1 MLKKSRVVLQFQ
13 KKSSD
18 YWLAILALS
27 LTLFG
32 LLMVYD
38 ASVVEAYRKFGDKYF
53 YLKNQLQ
60 WAAIGFLML
69 FGFARINY
77 HRLQKLAGIGMII
90 SLVLLFL
97 ILIPGLGIKVMGA
110 KRWLKIGPL
119 SLQPAELIKLTFV
132 IYTAAWLSKKRPLF
146 PLILVTVLVLAL
158 ILLEPDLGTAV
169 VVIGT
174 VFLVYFASGGPLLY
188 LTIIGLF
195 GGLIGSGLIWFFP
208 YRRERLLTFLDPAR
222 DPLGASY
229 HLRQI
234 LIALGSGGFFGLGL
248 GKSRQKYEYLP
259 AVTTDSI
266 FAVIAE
272 EIGFI
277 GSTILIFFFLLL
289 LWRGIKI
296 AKQAPDRFGQ
306 LLAIGIISWLGIQTI
321 VNLGA
326 MVSLLPLTGVPLPF
340 ISYGGSSL
348 VTSLTAMGI
357 LLNISQYRVQIK

>member
-1 MLKKSRVVLQFQ
+1 MLKRSRVVLQFQ

-60 WAAIGFLML
+60 WAAIGFLMF